1 MLVTF
6 YTPDTCDQQLICRPG
21 RASVSHERRV
31 MSASRNLLL
40 SSVFSSIT
48 AERKTQ
54 IRKKNMPTGQII
66 QQRSDIPGGV
76 FLLAIFKMMVNWINI
91 LDGNEQNILKYS
103 FTHETWQIKL
113 KILSNSITTESL
125 GENGKTNRLHIKQRL
140 GCHLVATL
148 QTCKSKFTDC
158 LHSSKKTKQTTLYC
172 VLLEV
177 SKWSWRVL
185 ELVLS
190 AAFSNARP
198 KKLKGQKQTQRRKW
212 GNIVVYW

>member
-1 MLVTF
+1 
-6 YTPDTCDQQLICRPG
+6 
-21 RASVSHERRV
+21 

-48 AERKTQ
+48 AERKTP

-103 FTHETWQIKL
+103 FTHETWQFKL

-140 GCHLVATL
+140 GWHLVATL
-148 QTCKSKFTDC
+148 QTCKNKFTDC
-158 LHSSKKTKQTTLYC
+158 LHSSKKNQTNNTLLCLTWSVEVVVKSPGARALCSFLKCTTKETKRAKTNAEEEMRQYC
-172 VLLEV
+172 CI
-177 SKWSWRVL
+177 
-185 ELVLS
+185 LVEKCEKEI
-190 AAFSNARP
+190 N
-198 KKLKGQKQTQRRKW
+198 
-212 GNIVVYW
+212 

>member
-76 FLLAIFKMMVNWINI
+76 FLLAIFKMTWINI

-113 KILSNSITTESL
+113 KILSNSITTDSL

-140 GCHLVATL
+140 GWHLVATL
-148 QTCKSKFTDC
+148 QTCKNKFTVC
-158 LHSSKKTKQTTLYC
+158 TAAKKPNKQHFTVSYLKCRSGREESWSSCSLQ
-172 VLLEV
+172 
-177 SKWSWRVL
+177 
-185 ELVLS
+185 LS
-190 AAFSNARP
+190 
-198 KKLKGQKQTQRRKW
+198 QMHDQR
-212 GNIVVYW
+212 N